1 MTTQNHEF
9 SSRVTAE
16 EIYQAAYNL
25 WLQKIYPSA
34 NKIRELLG
42 NRGSFKT
49 IQIYLDNWFKEAWEQ
64 PRADDPLWQELAK
77 MRKKYEQQA
86 KTVATNQIQA
96 TQQECEHKIL
106 ESQQLQ
112 ILIEQER
119 DTLAKQLQ
127 ELQAFAENLKQTNQ
141 SLNTKYNEQEK
152 NLYLAEQTN
161 RTLEKELQKSKE
173 DSQKQ
178 LNAQS
183 RDYEAQL
190 SRMNKQVEQDKKQ
203 LSEKINLLEKD
214 NDELKLSFGNQITDL
229 LLKHKELEIALKQ
242 SKEKEI
248 FCNIE
253 IEKINSL
260 YVKSQEEIN
269 YLKNERLSLSEN
281 LHNSEKVL
289 SLMQEKLIQAQT
301 QMDDLKQQKKDQQK
315 QLLDYSA
322 KLGQFEEII
331 SSLRKRLKKEK
342 PAKL

>member
-1 MTTQNHEF
+1 
-9 SSRVTAE
+9 
-16 EIYQAAYNL
+16 
-25 WLQKIYPSA
+25 
-34 NKIRELLG
+34 
-42 NRGSFKT
+42 
-49 IQIYLDNWFKEAWEQ
+49 
-64 PRADDPLWQELAK
+64 
-77 MRKKYEQQA
+77 
-86 KTVATNQIQA
+86 
-96 TQQECEHKIL
+96 
-106 ESQQLQ
+106 
-112 ILIEQER
+112 
-119 DTLAKQLQ
+119 
-127 ELQAFAENLKQTNQ
+127 
-141 SLNTKYNEQEK
+141 
-152 NLYLAEQTN
+152 
-161 RTLEKELQKSKE
+161 
-173 DSQKQ
+173 
-178 LNAQS
+178 
-183 RDYEAQL
+183 
-190 SRMNKQVEQDKKQ
+190 MNKQVEQDKKQ